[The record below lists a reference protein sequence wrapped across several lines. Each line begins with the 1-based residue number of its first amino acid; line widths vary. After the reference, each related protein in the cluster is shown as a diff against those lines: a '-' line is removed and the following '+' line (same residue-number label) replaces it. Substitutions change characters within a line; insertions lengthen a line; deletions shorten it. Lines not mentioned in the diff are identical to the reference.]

1 MEKTKVGVIG
11 LGSIAQLVHLPIL
24 SKLENVE
31 LAALTEINKNRLKT
45 IGEKFPNAKKYS
57 NYLEMISNENL
68 DAVIIATPT
77 DTHTEIALDCLKSNV
92 NVLIEK
98 PIALNYDEAKE
109 IHSTAKKHKKI
120 AMAGMNLRFRPD
132 AMLMKSIINSGEL
145 GELFYIKCSWLR
157 KKSSAQKWF
166 LNKKHSGGGVIID
179 LGIVLLDLALW
190 MFGDNKVENV
200 SVQKFNH
207 TLKDIEE
214 SAIGLIRF
222 ENGQVIAF
230 EVSWELHSETDSFSM
245 VVHGTKGTAHLNPLR
260 VYKRIES
267 AHIDYTPSK
276 TNISNLYRKSYEN
289 ELKHFI
295 GSVRE
300 NVNPISSSEEALV
313 RMKLLEAIYKSAKI
327 GKEIKV

>member
-1 MEKTKVGVIG
+1 MEKVKLGIIG

-24 SKLENVE
+24 SKLENAE
-31 LAALTEINKNRLKT
+31 LAALCEINKNRLKT
-45 IGEKFPNAKKYS
+45 IGEKYPSAKKYQD
-57 NYLEMISNENL
+57 YKEMTENENL

-77 DTHTEIALDCLKSNV
+77 STHTEIALHCLKSNI

-98 PIALNYDEAKE
+98 PIAINYEEAKE
-109 IHSTAKKHKKI
+109 INNAAKKHKKI
-120 AMAGMNLRFRPD
+120 AMVGMNLRFRPD

-166 LNKKHSGGGVIID
+166 VNKKQSGGGVVID

-190 MFGDNKVENV
+190 MFNNNKIESV
-200 SVQKFNH
+200 SVQTFNH
-207 TLKDIEE
+207 ALKDIEE

-222 ENGQVIAF
+222 ENEQVIAF
-230 EVSWELHSETDSFSM
+230 EVSWELYSETDSFSM

-267 AHIDYTPSK
+267 THIDYTPSK
-276 TNISNLYRKSYEN
+276 TNISNMFRKSYEN

-295 GSVRE
+295 AAVRE
-300 NVNPISSSEEALV
+300 NISPISSSEESLI
-313 RMKLLEAIYKSAKI
+313 RMKMLEAIYKSAKA
-327 GKEIKV
+327 GKEIKI

>member
-1 MEKTKVGVIG
+1 MEKVRLGIIG

-31 LAALTEINKNRLKT
+31 LAALCEINKNRLKT
-45 IGEKFPNAKKYS
+45 IGDKYPYAKKYQD
-57 NYLEMISNENL
+57 YKEMTTNENL

-77 DTHTEIALDCLKSNV
+77 STHTEISLHCLKSNI

-98 PIALNYDEAKE
+98 PIAINHEEAKE
-109 IHSTAKKHKKI
+109 INNAAKRHKKI
-120 AMAGMNLRFRPD
+120 AMVGMNLRFRPD

-157 KKSSAQKWF
+157 KKSSTQKWF
-166 LNKKHSGGGVIID
+166 INKKQSGGGVVID

-190 MFGDNKVENV
+190 MFNNNKIKSV
-200 SVQKFNH
+200 SVQTFNH

-214 SAIGLIRF
+214 SAIGFIRF
-222 ENGQVIAF
+222 ENEQVIAF

-267 AHIDYTPSK
+267 THIDFTPSK
-276 TNISNLYRKSYEN
+276 TNITNMFRKSYEN

-295 GSVRE
+295 AAVRE
-300 NVNPISSSEEALV
+300 NVQPISSSEESLL
-313 RMKLLEAIYKSAKI
+313 RMKLLEAIYKSAKA
-327 GKEIKV
+327 GNEIKI